1 MTDRLAD
8 AGPDKSPD
16 PAIPDPATS
25 PPASL
30 PTTQDPFPPELQ
42 VRIGELERRLE
53 SAQSE
58 IAAVRERSN
67 RERLRFE
74 VELDR
79 HRRLLDNRSKRLEKV
94 GQDLARLRANRAVR
108 IALAVR
114 KLIRRPL
121 SYARRSWWAMQG
133 IGVTL
138 RERVRGGASGT
149 RRRTQ
154 ASPAEEQALLG
165 ALRSSIGV
173 APGPSDELVTI
184 VVSVVHGGPLL
195 LRCLASLTQTNWPRA
210 DVVLVGAAG
219 IDEGDVAA
227 VDRALAALA
236 ARSGWSAAREA
247 DDLPIGP
254 GRQAAAAATEASFVA
269 FVHDDV
275 EPIDPGWLSRL
286 VAAQRDRGA
295 GAVGARL
302 IHARRP
308 APGRRTKPGA
318 ADEPADLTLE
328 HRGIDFAMAGG
339 MPRPRLIGRG
349 GDPLE
354 PAAAERSTRPA
365 VADSCLL
372 IPRDVV
378 EAFVAVPAADPTA
391 ATVEFCL
398 RLWAA
403 GRPVVYE
410 GSAVLWHH
418 APQLERQR
426 AIAAGAART
435 TDGIRSGAAAAITSA
450 TPVEDPWQDVL
461 DRWGPRLFRE
471 VFRDR
476 LGAERTWSGDP
487 LHVAIT
493 LTRDDNTAPYG
504 DWYTAHELGDALA
517 SLGWRISYIER
528 HEDRWYQLGP
538 SVDVVI
544 ALLDLFDLS
553 RIPRGVVTIAWVR
566 NWTDRWLSH
575 PWFND
580 FDIVLAS
587 SARSK
592 ELIEAGSTKR
602 AHLMPLATNPA
613 RFRPGVAHS
622 AVASD
627 AVFVG
632 SHWGEQRGVASALP
646 ALAAAGRAVRV
657 WGRNWDR
664 DPGMADLSGGVLDY
678 EDVPAAY
685 ASSKIAVDD
694 TASPTKPYGAVNSRL
709 FDALAAG
716 TIVLTDNELG
726 VRELFDED
734 FPTWET
740 PEDLIDQVDRLLGD
754 DERRAEL
761 AKRYRDIVLER
772 HTYARRAEEFRSH
785 LLDWLEARRFG
796 LQIGPQTW
804 KDAEHWGDLPFA
816 RDIARQ
822 LERRGHPS
830 VVLVFQ
836 EQSDPVA
843 TRCDASIHIFGV
855 RAPKSRPGQVN
866 LLWVISHPDR
876 VTSELCASYDVI
888 FVASDVFLEHLKAR
902 TDVPLVP
909 LHQATEPERFF
920 PEPGG
925 PEHELLFVGNSRG
938 VRRPIIDDLA
948 SSPFDLSVYGGS
960 WTPELIDPK
969 HVKGEWI
976 PNDELRRYYAGATI
990 VLNDHWQDMR
1000 DEGFFSNRLYDALAS
1015 GAFIVSDD
1023 VHGMDREF
1031 DDGVVTYRRRDD
1043 LIVELDRYLAD
1054 PEARRAVAARGRAAV
1069 LARHTFGH
1077 RAETILDATTR
1088 LLAEQP
1094 AAISDGPMPA
1104 RLA

>member
-1 MTDRLAD
+1 MTDRPAD

-16 PAIPDPATS
+16 PAIPDAGT
-25 PPASL
+25 SL
-30 PTTQDPFPPELQ
+30 PAALPAPQDPSPPELQ

-58 IAAVRERSN
+58 IAAVRERAN

-79 HRRLLDNRSKRLEKV
+79 HRRLLENRSKRLEKV
-94 GQDLARLRANRAVR
+94 GQDLTRLRANRAVR

-121 SYARRSWWAMQG
+121 SLARRSWWAMQG
-133 IGVTL
+133 IGVTV
-138 RERVRGGASGT
+138 RERTRGGASGS

-154 ASPAEEQALLG
+154 ASASEEQALLG

-173 APGPSDELVTI
+173 APAPGNELVTI
-184 VVSVVHGGPLL
+184 VVSVLHGGPLL
-195 LRCLASLTQTNWPRA
+195 LRCLAALGQTNWPRA
-210 DVVLVGAAG
+210 DIVLVGAIGA
-219 IDEGDVAA
+219 DDGDAPA
-227 VDRALAALA
+227 VDRALAVVA
-236 ARSGWSAAREA
+236 ARSGWTATRQA
-247 DDLPIGP
+247 DDLPIGS
-254 GRQAAAAATEASFVA
+254 GRQAAAAASEASFVA

-308 APGRRTKPGA
+308 SPGPRTKPGP

-328 HRGIDFAMAGG
+328 HRGIDFAMTGG

-349 GDPLE
+349 DDPLE
-354 PAAAERSTRPA
+354 PVAAERTTRPA
-365 VADSCLL
+365 VVDSCLL
-372 IPRDVV
+372 IPRDAI
-378 EAFVAVPAADPTA
+378 EAFVAVPAADPLA

-398 RLWAA
+398 ALWAA
-403 GRPVVYE
+403 RRPVVYE

-418 APQLERQR
+418 APQLEQARPGVVAPAT
-426 AIAAGAART
+426 AIAA
-435 TDGIRSGAAAAITSA
+435 AAAA
-450 TPVEDPWQDVL
+450 EDPWQDVV

-476 LGAERTWSGDP
+476 LGSERSWSGDP

-493 LTRDDNTAPYG
+493 LTKDDNAAPYG

-517 SLGWRISYIER
+517 ALGWRISYIER
-528 HEDRWYQLGP
+528 YQDLWYELDA

-592 ELIEAGSTKR
+592 ELIEAGSTKQ

-613 RFRPGVAHS
+613 RFRPGVAHP

-632 SHWGEQRGVASALP
+632 SHWGEERGVASALP
-646 ALAAAGRAVRV
+646 ALAASGRIVRV

-716 TIVLTDNELG
+716 TIVVTDNELG

-734 FPTWET
+734 FPTWST
-740 PEDLIDQVDRLLGD
+740 PEDLVDQVDRLLGD
-754 DERRAEL
+754 EERRTEL

-772 HTYARRAEEFRSH
+772 HTYARRAEEFRSRLH
-785 LLDWLEARRFG
+785 DWLEARRFG

-816 RDIARQ
+816 RDVQRQ

-836 EQSDPVA
+836 EQADPVA

-855 RAPKSRPGQVN
+855 RAPKTRLGQVN

-925 PEHELLFVGNSRG
+925 PVHELLFVGNSRG

-948 SSPFDLSVYGGS
+948 GSPFDLSVYGGS

-969 HVKGEWI
+969 HLKGEWI
-976 PNDELRRYYAGATI
+976 PNDELRRYYAGAAI

-1023 VHGMDREF
+1023 VPGMDREF

-1054 PEARRAVAARGRAAV
+1054 PEARRAVAGRGRAAV

-1077 RAETILDATTR
+1077 RAETILDSTRR

-1094 AAISDGPMPA
+1094 ASISDGPMPA

>member
-1 MTDRLAD
+1 M
-8 AGPDKSPD
+8 SPD
-16 PAIPDPATS
+16 ATIPDPATS
-25 PPASL
+25 SSASR
-30 PTTQDPFPPELQ
+30 PTTQDPSLSELQ

-53 SAQSE
+53 TAQSE

-114 KLIRRPL
+114 KLIRGPL

-149 RRRTQ
+149 RRRTH

-173 APGPSDELVTI
+173 APAPADELVTI

-195 LRCLASLTQTNWPRA
+195 LRCLATLAHTDWPRV
-210 DVVLVGAAG
+210 DVLLVGAAT
-219 IDEGDVAA
+219 IDDGDDAA
-227 VDRALAALA
+227 VDRELAALT
-236 ARSGWSAAREA
+236 ARSGWTAARQAE
-247 DDLPIGP
+247 DLPVGA
-254 GRQAAAAATEASFVA
+254 GRQAAAAATEASFIA
-269 FVHDDV
+269 FIHDDV

-286 VAAQRDRGA
+286 VVAQRDRGA

-308 APGRRTKPGA
+308 APGPRTKPGG

-328 HRGIDFAMAGG
+328 HRGIDFTMVEGL
-339 MPRPRLIGRG
+339 PRPRLIGRG

-354 PAAAERSTRPA
+354 PAAAERTTRPA
-365 VADSCLL
+365 VADGCLL
-372 IPRDVV
+372 IPRDSVA
-378 EAFVAVPAADPTA
+378 AFVAVPATDPEA

-398 RLWAA
+398 GLWAV
-403 GRPVVYE
+403 GRSVVYE
-410 GSAVLWHH
+410 GQAALWHH
-418 APQLERQR
+418 AAQLERPR
-426 AIAAGAART
+426 RPAA
-435 TDGIRSGAAAAITSA
+435 TDPATATSR
-450 TPVEDPWQDVL
+450 PDDPWQDVI

-476 LGAERTWSGDP
+476 LGAERSWSGDP

-493 LTRDDNTAPYG
+493 LTRDDHVAPYG

-517 SLGWRISYIER
+517 AVGWRISYIER
-528 HEDRWYQLGP
+528 HEDHWYELDP

-580 FDIVLAS
+580 YDIVLAS

-592 ELIEAGSTKR
+592 ELIEVGSTKV

-613 RFRPGVAHS
+613 RFRPGVADP
-622 AVASD
+622 ARASD

-632 SHWGEQRGVASALP
+632 SHWGEERGVASALP
-646 ALAAAGRAVRV
+646 ALAASGRAVRV
-657 WGRNWDR
+657 WGRNWDK
-664 DPGMADLSGGVLDY
+664 DPRIADLSGGVLDY

-685 ASSKIAVDD
+685 ASSRIVVDD
-694 TASPTKPYGAVNSRL
+694 TASPTKPYGAVNSRV

-716 TIVLTDNELG
+716 TIVVTDNELG
-726 VRELFDED
+726 VHELFDED

-740 PEDLIDQVDRLLGD
+740 PEDLVDVVDGLLGD
-754 DERRAEL
+754 DDRRAEL
-761 AKRYRDIVLER
+761 TKRYREIVLER
-772 HTYARRAEEFRSH
+772 HTYARRAEEFRSR
-785 LLDWLEARRFG
+785 LLDWLEASRFG
-796 LQIGPQTW
+796 LSIGPQSW
-804 KDAEHWGDLPFA
+804 KDAEHWGDTPFS
-816 RDIARQ
+816 RDVQRQ

-843 TRCDASIHIFGV
+843 TRNDASLHIFGV
-855 RAPKSRPGQVN
+855 RAAATRPSQVN

-876 VTSELCASYDVI
+876 VTAELCATYDVI
-888 FVASDVFLEHLKAR
+888 FVASDVFLEHLRAR

-920 PEPGG
+920 PESGG

-948 SSPFDLSVYGGS
+948 GSPFDLSVYGGN

-969 HVKGEWI
+969 HLKGEWI
-976 PNDELRRYYAGATI
+976 PNDDLRRYYAGATI

-1015 GAFIVSDD
+1015 GAFIVSDE
-1023 VHGMDREF
+1023 VPGMDDEF
-1031 DDGVVTYRRRDD
+1031 DHGVVTYRRRDD

-1054 PEARRAVAARGRAAV
+1054 PEARRAAAARGRAAV

-1088 LLAEQP
+1088 LLAAKP